1 MASLTDPG
9 SMSVSQLIGDQVV
22 RLHADATLRDVADTL
37 DEGAFG
43 AVVLG
48 DDDRAISLVSE
59 RDLVRAIA
67 RGQDPATTLA
77 KEVASTELIWCDVS
91 STVDEVAGE
100 MLRGYVR
107 HVLVEDNGSLVGIV
121 SARDLLGYYCADSA
135 PE

>member
-1 MASLTDPG
+1 MASLADPG
-9 SMSVSQLIGDQVV
+9 SMSVSHLIGDAVV
-22 RLHADATLRDVADTL
+22 RLGADATLREVAETL

-59 RDLVRAIA
+59 RDIVRAVA
-67 RGQDPATTLA
+67 QGKDPASTPAQT
-77 KEVASTELIWCDVS
+77 VASTELIWCDVS

-100 MLRGYVR
+100 MLRSYVR

-121 SARDLLGYYCADSA
+121 SARDLLGYYCAGHDLD
-135 PE
+135 